1 MMQDARFAGIARPL
15 ALFAAGDWDALARLA
30 VAEPFDRDDAG
41 ALAAAIGEEAT
52 AEHWEEWAE
61 AEDRAEGLTAIGLIL
76 AAVERYADAV
86 AVLVEAHRLG
96 QNVAATIG
104 ELHALLGDW
113 TSAEPLFRLAYD
125 TRAHWWER
133 AAYRLG
139 EHAFEVDDRHD
150 DEVIALLEAGTATE
164 DEAAVVLSHVHRRR
178 GDPDEA
184 RRVLEAALPRNEM
197 VSLPLGNLL
206 LDEFGDV
213 EGARAA
219 YEDGWDRGDECS
231 AFNLG
236 LLLEEE
242 LERPAEAREWM
253 RKAARGGDAAA
264 RAWLTAQG
272 EPGWTDEEMPGGSP
286 AWMHALYDADLLP
299 HLYGGP
305 YSGPDLPTIFRI
317 NDVVPTPAPG
327 VVARAARRGL
337 PIVIEPRAD
346 GFDLAALGTSITQ
359 IRDLTIADA
368 AGIRGWDALAEAHAL
383 TELEMDGSEP
393 VEPVDLGTLARLGE
407 ASVRGRN
414 TYSVTANPALRF
426 LSVTMLDGQPAPIV
440 EAPIEF
446 FGVSGRAAGEAI
458 EGIRHPESLTELVII
473 GAIGFDCSVLLGF
486 HALEDLSLVSCTGVS
501 NAHVLGRLPSL
512 TELAVDECRDVEN
525 AEEVAAVVEGPE
537 RTQGVQ
543 GDGR

>member
-1 MMQDARFAGIARPL
+1 MTQDARSAGVARPL
-15 ALFAAGDWDALARLA
+15 ALFEAGEWDALALLP
-30 VAEPFDRDDAG
+30 VAEAFDRDDVG
-41 ALAAAIGEEAT
+41 ALAAAIGGEAT
-52 AEHWEEWAE
+52 ADHWEEWAD

-76 AAVERYADAV
+76 AAVERNADAV
-86 AVLVEAHRLG
+86 IVLTEAHRLG
-96 QNVAATIG
+96 ENVAAILG
-104 ELHALLGDW
+104 ELHVHLSTW
-113 TSAEPLFRLAYD
+113 ESAEPWLRLAVD
-125 TRAHWWER
+125 TRAHTWEQ

-139 EHAFEVDDRHD
+139 EHAFEVEDRDDD
-150 DEVIALLEAGTATE
+150 DVIALLEAGTVEA
-164 DEAAVVLSHVHRRR
+164 DEAAVVLAWVHLRR
-178 GDPDEA
+178 GDRREA
-184 RRVLEAALPRNEM
+184 RRILEEALPDNEM

-206 LDEFGDV
+206 LREFGDI

-219 YEDGWDRGDECS
+219 YEDGWNRGDAYS

-236 LLLEEE
+236 LLLDEE
-242 LERPAEAREWM
+242 LDRPAEAREWM
-253 RKAARGGDAAA
+253 SKAARGGDAAA
-264 RAWLTAQG
+264 RAWLTSQG
-272 EPGWTDEEMPGGSP
+272 EEGWTDEETPGGSP
-286 AWMHALYDADLLP
+286 AWMHALYDVDLLP

-327 VVARAARRGL
+327 AVGRAARRGL
-337 PIVIEPRAD
+337 PIVIEPHAD
-346 GFDLAALGTSITQ
+346 GFDLAALGPAITQ